1 MEYKAIYIKKYGIKL
16 TDVEATKQT
25 TDLINMFLVLRK
37 PVDNQLSKAESLI
50 R

>member
-1 MEYKAIYIKKYGIKL
+1 MAYKAIYFKKYGIRL

-37 PVDNQLSKAESLI
+37 PVDNQLVKEDSLN